1 MKSLNICLIGYGK
14 MGRMIEQIAQ
24 KRGHRIVLK
33 IDQGEEALY
42 DSDLFA
48 SADVA
53 IEFTSPSSA
62 FANCSRALERGVP
75 VVSGT
80 TAWSEGVEQ
89 LREACR
95 RTQGKTFLWA
105 SNFSL
110 GVNLF
115 LEINRQVARLM
126 QAVPEYRLSMQEV
139 HHIHKLD
146 EPSGTAITLAETII
160 GERHD
165 LERWALASEG
175 AEPPSADTLPI
186 TALREGEVAG
196 IHQVAYT
203 SEVDRISLEHEA
215 FSREGFALGAVIAA
229 EYASQ
234 HEGALQMRDV
244 LASLV

>member
-1 MKSLNICLIGYGK
+1 

-24 KRGHRIVLK
+24 KRGHRIILK
-33 IDQGEEALY
+33 IDQGEEELY
-42 DSDLFA
+42 DSDLF
-48 SADVA
+48 SNADVA

-62 FANCSRALERGVP
+62 FANCSRALSRGVP

-80 TAWSEGVEQ
+80 TAWADGVEQ
-89 LREACR
+89 LREECR
-95 RTQGKTFLWA
+95 QSQGKTFLWA
-105 SNFSL
+105 SNFSI

-139 HHIHKLD
+139 HHINKLD
-146 EPSGTAITLAETII
+146 APSGTAITLAEAII
-160 GERHD
+160 GERKE
-165 LERWALASEG
+165 LEQWVLAREMSESY
-175 AEPPSADTLPI
+175 SAGTLPI

-196 IHQVAYT
+196 IHEVSYT
-203 SEVDRISLEHEA
+203 SQVDRISLEHEA

-234 HEGALQMRDV
+234 HQGALQMRDV
-244 LASLV
+244 LASLM